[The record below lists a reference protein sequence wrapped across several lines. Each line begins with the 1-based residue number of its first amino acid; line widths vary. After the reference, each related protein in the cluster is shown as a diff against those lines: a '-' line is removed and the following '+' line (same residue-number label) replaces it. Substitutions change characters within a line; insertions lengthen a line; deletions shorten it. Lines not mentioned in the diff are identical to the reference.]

1 MPVRLVALD
10 EGPDITLNHSMV
22 VVGRH
27 PACDTRLDS
36 LRVSRHHCCMTQ
48 ENGEVV
54 VRDLGST
61 NGIRIN
67 GQRVE
72 IGRLRPGDELSIAH
86 IRYRLENGQGH
97 EQTIA
102 ETNGQMLLGAR
113 MDDNAP
119 MPIGLAGAPPSV
131 PQMPAV
137 PIAPADPGENA
148 IAAEIRKILSAGLAD
163 KCRIQVIVQMPEGN
177 EARSGSPS
185 GQGAP
190 EPPPSDDPASDDPAS
205 DDPNAQAS
213 EHREE
218 CHSSSSP

>member
-10 EGPDITLNHSMV
+10 EGPDITLDRSMV

-27 PACDTRLDS
+27 PNCDARLDS

-48 ENGEVV
+48 ESGEVM

-86 IRYRLENGQGH
+86 IRYRLENGQAH

-102 ETNGQMLLGAR
+102 EPA
-113 MDDNAP
+113 
-119 MPIGLAGAPPSV
+119 GLAGFGPKNDPRVHPPIAGAPLPAPPPPSA
-131 PQMPAV
+131 PIEHAEDNPLAAAV
-137 PIAPADPGENA
+137 
-148 IAAEIRKILSAGLAD
+148 RKYLPAGLAD
-163 KCRIQVIVQMPEGN
+163 KCRIQVIVQMPEG
-177 EARSGSPS
+177 EGSDDPEPIDPPS
-185 GQGAP
+185 AHAP
-190 EPPPSDDPASDDPAS
+190 EP
-205 DDPNAQAS
+205 
-213 EHREE
+213 REE
-218 CHSSSSP
+218 CHSNSSP